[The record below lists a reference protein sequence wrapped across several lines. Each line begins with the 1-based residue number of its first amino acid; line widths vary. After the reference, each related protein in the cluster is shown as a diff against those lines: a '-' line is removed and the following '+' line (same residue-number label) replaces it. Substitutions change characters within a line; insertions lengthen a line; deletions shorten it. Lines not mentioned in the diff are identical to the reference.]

1 MDVARTRKVSNAGV
15 NDPLVTATSGL
26 QQQQQQQPAT
36 KQHQQHRSAETSV
49 NENAKQSSRGGA
61 TSSSS
66 HLALAS
72 RKSISEETSHVIK
85 ATVGIGRVVRRP
97 EEDKIVSR
105 MDIDV
110 GEDAVPTS
118 NKVKPEV

>member
-26 QQQQQQQPAT
+26 QQQQQPAT

-97 EEDKIVSR
+97 EEDKTVSR